1 MGSASPCGEPGPWV
15 CEASRDRER
24 LPRGLE
30 GRGAAGRPGSRKRP
44 LQGPRGGLE
53 AELVAGGTI
62 RTGRRL
68 PEKWRQRGLTVLA
81 LKQFPQ
87 KTPPQV
93 SGSLRR
99 LPSAKMAARATSE
112 GAGAPPR
119 PRNRRLG
126 RSSGRH
132 PHPRLGLEDAPARRR
147 SGPGHRSSD
156 PDPDR
161 SALGTSG
168 AIFRGQDVYNWA
180 SAHHRV
186 TASSLFPTL
195 RVKNVMVKDNLH
207 YWKLIRA

>member
-68 PEKWRQRGLTVLA
+68 PEKWRQRGLTFLA

-112 GAGAPPR
+112 GAAPRPAPGTGGWGGAAGDTHIPAWVWRTHQRGGGQGLATALPTLTRTAPP
-119 PRNRRLG
+119 
-126 RSSGRH
+126 
-132 PHPRLGLEDAPARRR
+132 LGLRTPFFVARTFII
-147 SGPGHRSSD
+147 GLPPITG
-156 PDPDR
+156 
-161 SALGTSG
+161 
-168 AIFRGQDVYNWA
+168 
-180 SAHHRV
+180 
-186 TASSLFPTL
+186 
-195 RVKNVMVKDNLH
+195 
-207 YWKLIRA
+207 